1 MGWRAQLTAMTGL
14 AETVPPFSGESL
26 VYIIATAAQGKATE
40 REKNVTMSLRV

>member
-14 AETVPPFSGESL
+14 TETVPPFTGESL

-40 REKNVTMSLRV
+40 RERRMSR